1 MSLQSLLQRSFDLSN
16 FIFQFNDKA
25 ITQVS
30 YSKQKSTCLQI
41 SIQRV
46 NDDVRRYIYL
56 LSRSFFFFFFFLSK
70 LIEVIKVIYANHLC
84 DGYLK
89 RDPMKNKWRQLID
102 IVHLARIHLQNLEN
116 AN

>member
-16 FIFQFNDKA
+16 FIFQFNDKP

-56 LSRSFFFFFFFLSK
+56 LSRSFDWSDK
-70 LIEVIKVIYANHLC
+70 GHL
-84 DGYLK
+84 
-89 RDPMKNKWRQLID
+89 RQSFVRWIFK
-102 IVHLARIHLQNLEN
+102 AGPYEE
-116 AN
+116 